1 MADKWNDNK
10 PALTNTIAADIPDIE
25 ENFGW
30 IQQVLKMLIG
40 WKTGTIATV
49 SPPGPQRS
57 KFINSTA
64 DTHIT
69 AEPGVYFHDG
79 TTRQTVFWDTD
90 LVFECGSGGT
100 NALSEDLGASEWH
113 YLYLDDSAIVTLDT
127 NELDNTCLVNNTTAP
142 TWSDVKHGWYNGS
155 DRCIFAFYSDSNS
168 DILEFFHDGGDLVV
182 YADSIEA
189 LAATDIDDTWTD
201 VTLSIPGF
209 STRAEVL
216 FMPSVTTSNASV
228 LYWRTNGQ
236 TGSSG
241 HIAGYVSASATRSYV
256 VSDVFTDSSQKI
268 EVKHDASNDNQSAIN
283 LEGWYFPT
291 GI

>member
-1 MADKWNDNK
+1 MADQFNDNK
-10 PALTNTIAADIPDIE
+10 PALTNTIAADIPAIE

-40 WKTGTIATV
+40 WKTGTIGSV

-79 TTRQTVFWDTD
+79 TVRQTVFWDAD

-113 YLYLDDSAIVTLDT
+113 YLYLDDSAIVTLDS

-142 TWSDVKHGWYNGS
+142 TWSDSKHGWYNGS
-155 DRCIFAFYSDSNS
+155 DRCIFAFYSDGDS
-168 DILEFFHDGGDLVV
+168 DILKFHHDGGDLVTF
-182 YADSIEA
+182 EA
-189 LAATDIDDTWTD
+189 PVENRATGGLSTTEED
-201 VTLSIPGF
+201 VTVSAPGF
-209 STRAEVL
+209 CRKALCIFVAYYVEV
-216 FMPSVTTSNASV
+216 
-228 LYWRTNGQ
+228 
-236 TGSSG
+236 SS
-241 HIAGYVSASATRSYV
+241 
-256 VSDVFTDSSQKI
+256 FLQ
-268 EVKHDASNDNQSAIN
+268 
-283 LEGWYFPT
+283 W
-291 GI
+291 